1 MTTRVSRRR
10 AARPVPAKAR
20 PVRGAVQAIAWV
32 RLAPYLSRQV
42 FEAHLRTIPAVRS
55 AVHIIG
61 DVDYE
66 LRLECRDL
74 ADLEVALGS
83 LRGCRGTEVASSALV
98 LGEIEG
104 LGRRARSI
112 ADWGTAPRPHQ
123 ARSA

>member
-1 MTTRVSRRR
+1 MCG
-10 AARPVPAKAR
+10 P
-20 PVRGAVQAIAWV
+20 VQAIAWL
-32 RLAPYLSRQV
+32 RLAPYLSRQA

-66 LRLECRDL
+66 LRLACRDL

-98 LGEIEG
+98 LGEVEG
-104 LGRRARSI
+104 LGRRARSM